1 MTVGVVAHIFGTAS
15 QMPYIKVIRGRETDP
30 TKPNQFSSLSM
41 VDYTLVKEQ
50 LGTVVVD
57 NHNNEYVVHDFKI
70 GCAAYQ
76 LWDKKE
82 QAFYYTD
89 YNAFNTF
96 YQQISG

>member
-1 MTVGVVAHIFGTAS
+1 MPVGEVSTILAQHPKIVYLKGVEGTA
-15 QMPYIKVIRGRETDP
+15 PNHNP
-30 TKPNQFSSLSM
+30 KPFTLLSM

-57 NHNNEYVVHDFKI
+57 NHNNEFVVYDFKI
-70 GCAAYQ
+70 GCSAYQ

-89 YNAFNTF
+89 YNAFNTL

>member
-1 MTVGVVAHIFGTAS
+1 MPVGEVSTILAQTPKIMYLIGVEGTA
-15 QMPYIKVIRGRETDP
+15 
-30 TKPNQFSSLSM
+30 PNHNPRPFTSLSM
-41 VDYTLVKEQ
+41 VDYTLIKEQ

-57 NHNNEYVVHDFKI
+57 NHNNEFVVYDFKI

>member
-1 MTVGVVAHIFGTAS
+1 MMMTETMID
-15 QMPYIKVIRGRETDP
+15 YNKV
-30 TKPNQFSSLSM
+30 KQ
-41 VDYTLVKEQ
+41 Q

-57 NHNNEYVVHDFKI
+57 NHNNEFVVYDFTI

-82 QAFYYTD
+82 QQYCYTD

>member
-1 MTVGVVAHIFGTAS
+1 MKMTESMID
-15 QMPYIKVIRGRETDP
+15 YNKV
-30 TKPNQFSSLSM
+30 KQ
-41 VDYTLVKEQ
+41 Q

-57 NHNNEYVVHDFKI
+57 NHNNEFVVHDFKI

-76 LWDKKE
+76 LWDKNA
-82 QAFYYTD
+82 QQYCYTD